1 MNKNT
6 TFVRVTKKED
16 RVNTKIKL
24 YIQGLTNSQVQS
36 GAYALILAEEDGL
49 RRIPI
54 IVGTSEAQ
62 SIAIV
67 LERLSPPRPL
77 THDLFT
83 SIFQAVGVRL
93 LEVFI
98 YKFEEGIFYSEL
110 VVEANGEQIHIDSR
124 TSDAIAIALRVRGDI
139 YTTESIIREC
149 GVVME
154 EDAENVEQRNVV
166 KDEDLRSLEI
176 GDIKNEKQMSEWL
189 ALQSYEGLQIK
200 LEASVAE
207 ENYEH
212 AQLYKNELNRRKTKE
227 DVS

>member
-1 MNKNT
+1 
-6 TFVRVTKKED
+6 VD
-16 RVNTKIKL
+16 TKIKL
-24 YIQGLTNSQVQS
+24 YVQGLTNSQVQS

-67 LERLSPPRPL
+67 LEQLTPPRPL

-98 YKFEEGIFYSEL
+98 YKFEDGIFYSEL
-110 VVEANGEQIHIDSR
+110 VIEANGEQMRIGSR
-124 TSDAIAIALRVRGDI
+124 TSDAIAIALRVNADI

-149 GVVME
+149 GVVLE
-154 EDAENVEQRNVV
+154 EDADKVEQR
-166 KDEDLRSLEI
+166 KADREERLKSLEI
-176 GDIKNEKQMSEWL
+176 SDIKSEKQMAEWL
-189 ALQSYEGLQIK
+189 AVQSYEGLQVK
-200 LEASVAE
+200 LEAAVAE

-212 AQLYKNELNRRKTKE
+212 AQLYKNELNRRGPRE
-227 DVS
+227 DDMLW

>member
-110 VVEANGEQIHIDSR
+110 VVEANGEQIRIDSR